1 MYGDQRIRLS
11 GYLFKYSVLL
21 TSPCF
26 PFDPNELVYGKLRIH
41 IDSVLKVSG
50 RIFKKIVYSILTNC
64 LELLKLLSNYFDA
77 PLSTLHPTIDG
88 ALQSP
93 AVWFTASNI
102 PCRVPFKVLFFHGK
116 EKNSAGVRRLLYGG
130 WSSVV
135 TPIFT
140 SNSETINMVR
150 FGTLPWFKIK
160 VLNIFFRT
168 R

>member
-1 MYGDQRIRLS
+1 MGSSHD
-11 GYLFKYSVLL
+11 
-21 TSPCF
+21 
-26 PFDPNELVYGKLRIH
+26 NRIH

-116 EKNSAGVRRLLYGG
+116 EKNSAGVRRGLYGG
-130 WSSVV
+130 WSSV

-140 SNSETINMVR
+140 SNSETISMVR

>member
-1 MYGDQRIRLS
+1 MFGTFEIIVQLS
-11 GYLFKYSVLL
+11 
-21 TSPCF
+21 
-26 PFDPNELVYGKLRIH
+26 
-41 IDSVLKVSG
+41 
-50 RIFKKIVYSILTNC
+50 
-64 LELLKLLSNYFDA
+64 YFDA

-116 EKNSAGVRRLLYGG
+116 EKNSAGVRRGLYGG

-160 VLNIFFRT
+160 VLNIFFSDALNPLSASQGLGDNVVHHSRLCCESYSIIHDWSPVMT
-168 R
+168 VQTFWFHFVMFMKSLALQ